1 MNWLIVIAAGALLG
15 ACAGGFERNT
25 PEPSVYRL
33 SVPVTQAGEA
43 LPADLLVLRPVVAP
57 GLRTERIISAWPG
70 NRLNYFAGARWS
82 GELGAVVQGAVT
94 EALRASGRLR
104 TVEGDPAQFRASHVL
119 GLEVRRFEA
128 DYAAAPK
135 GAPVAR
141 VVMTATIGRYG
152 DRRALQSWTVATE
165 AAAGTNT
172 LGAVT
177 AALDRAFGEATAVVV
192 ARSAQAVAADL
203 AGQPPGPVAR

>member
-104 TVEGDPAQFRASHVL
+104 TVEGDPAQFRPSHVL

-165 AAAGTNT
+165 AAAETNT

-177 AALDRAFGEATAVVV
+177 AALDRAFGEATTAVV
-192 ARSAQAVAADL
+192 ARSAQVVAADL